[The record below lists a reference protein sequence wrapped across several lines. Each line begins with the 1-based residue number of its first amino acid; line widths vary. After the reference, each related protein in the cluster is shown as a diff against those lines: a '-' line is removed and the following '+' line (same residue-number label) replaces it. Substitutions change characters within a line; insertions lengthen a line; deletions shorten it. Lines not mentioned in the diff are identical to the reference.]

1 MQLLGVEFLAGVV
14 AQGGF
19 SAKMVFNEHGAIFF
33 PVDRQHRDQKTALVS
48 YEDDYAGNALAA
60 MLKPGA
66 IEIRYHRD
74 FGDKR
79 VAQIVGTLLAEPA
92 LALLR
97 GWRVT
102 YQGRALRIAVAGGA
116 A

>member
-19 SAKMVFNEHGAIFF
+19 SAKMVLNEHGAILF
-33 PVDRQHRDQKTALVS
+33 PVEKQHRDQKSALIS

-60 MLKPGA
+60 MLAPGS

-74 FGDKR
+74 FGDEQ
-79 VAQIVGTLLAEPA
+79 VARIVGALLAEPA

-102 YQGRALRIAVAGGA
+102 YQGRALRIATAGGEV
-116 A
+116 